1 MHRILSAPPISN
13 DNSSWLSVT
22 NYILCMHDYT
32 NEELYNHHIH
42 DKQQLHKQTN
52 KNDSQTHLV
61 RSDGV

>member
-1 MHRILSAPPISN
+1 
-13 DNSSWLSVT
+13 
-22 NYILCMHDYT
+22 MHDYT